1 MEPIRGWRMRKGE
14 LLILLML
21 LVVLMVA
28 AGWLGSVFY
37 SVQKGKQSKLEEQ
50 IERLERQLA
59 ERRVERDT
67 VVQVQIVRKPMVVA
81 RQKAQVA
88 FVQDSVVRTQPFV
101 ARMDT
106 VAAGDTL
113 SVEYRFPE
121 HLITAE
127 LRRRADTLQTVVVR
141 ERTVEVRLERRR
153 WWEELATHLGAA
165 LVGYVVA
172 RATK

>member
-1 MEPIRGWRMRKGE
+1 M
-14 LLILLML
+14 LILMTM
-21 LVVLMVA
+21 LVVLLVA

-37 SVQKGKQSKLEEQ
+37 SMQKGKQSRLEER

-67 VVQVQIVRKPMVVA
+67 VVQVQIVRKPVVVA

-88 FVQDSVVRTQPFV
+88 FVQDSMVRTQPFV

-121 HLITAE
+121 NLMMAE

-141 ERTVEVRLERRR
+141 ERTVEVRLERRQ
-153 WWEELATHLGAA
+153 WWEELATHLVAVV
-165 LVGYVVA
+165 VGYVVA
-172 RATK
+172 RAAK

>member
-1 MEPIRGWRMRKGE
+1 MRRGE
-14 LLILLML
+14 LLILLVLL
-21 LVVLMVA
+21 LVLLVA

-37 SVQKGKQSKLEEQ
+37 SMQKGKQSRLEEQ
-50 IERLERQLA
+50 IDRLERQLA

-67 VVQVQIVRKPMVVA
+67 VVQMQIVRKPVVVA

-88 FVQDSVVRTQPFV
+88 FVQDSVVRTQPFI

-106 VAAGDTL
+106 VALGDTL

-121 HLITAE
+121 HLMMAE

-141 ERTVEVRLERRR
+141 ERTVEVRLDRKR
-153 WWEELATHLGAA
+153 WWEELATHVVAA
-165 LVGYVVA
+165 VVGYVVA
-172 RATK
+172 SAVK